1 MGYNIA
7 GIAIKDNFGKQ
18 ISKLEDELK
27 WGIEVIEEVS
37 FETASSNWTPEGEF
51 RLHFTDS
58 STIIF
63 FPHEWIF
70 NIFDIPKT
78 DSMSFAYSATA
89 MAFELNV
96 YRNGKAVREI
106 SENSEVGRVIDN
118 GEKLSSEEEN
128 EGADSLTFKFLEQ
141 HLNKSFYDI
150 NLDEKS
156 FRCRIIPYNRE
167 SKKESEVN
175 SNNAINNKHDF
186 KENNDYSNTEH
197 ENKIITSSNKWWQ
210 FWK

>member
-7 GIAIKDNFGKQ
+7 GIAIKDNFGKE

-27 WGIEVIEEVS
+27 WGIEIVEEVD

-70 NIFDIPKT
+70 NIFDVPKM

-96 YRNGKAVREI
+96 YRDGKAIRAI
-106 SENSEVGRVIDN
+106 SENSEMGRVIDK
-118 GEKLSSEEEN
+118 GERLSIEEEN
-128 EGADSLTFKFLEQ
+128 EGASSLTFKLLELY
-141 HLNKSFYDI
+141 LNKSFYDI
-150 NLDEKS
+150 ELDEKS
-156 FRCRIIPYNRE
+156 YRCKRIPYNQKTKVKKENTLKALTSSSDKSELNPKQRKNKNATRE
-167 SKKESEVN
+167 SKK
-175 SNNAINNKHDF
+175 
-186 KENNDYSNTEH
+186 
-197 ENKIITSSNKWWQ
+197 WWQ
-210 FWK
+210 IWK

>member
-7 GIAIKDNFGKQ
+7 GIAIKDNFGND
-18 ISKLEDELK
+18 ISKLEAELQ
-27 WGIEVIEEVS
+27 WGIEIIEEVS
-37 FETASSNWTPEGEF
+37 FETASANWTPEGEF

-70 NIFDIPKT
+70 NIFHIPEH

-96 YRNGKAVREI
+96 YRNGKAIREI
-106 SENSEVGRVIDN
+106 SENHEVGRVLDK
-118 GEKLSSEEEN
+118 GDKLTNEEEN

-150 NLDEKS
+150 GLDEKS
-156 FRCRIIPYNRE
+156 YRCKRKQYNR
-167 SKKESEVN
+167 KVV
-175 SNNAINNKHDF
+175 
-186 KENNDYSNTEH
+186 
-197 ENKIITSSNKWWQ
+197 NKIEAKIEEKVIPKTKSEGKQRVNEVEAKINSKKWWQ
-210 FWK
+210 IWK